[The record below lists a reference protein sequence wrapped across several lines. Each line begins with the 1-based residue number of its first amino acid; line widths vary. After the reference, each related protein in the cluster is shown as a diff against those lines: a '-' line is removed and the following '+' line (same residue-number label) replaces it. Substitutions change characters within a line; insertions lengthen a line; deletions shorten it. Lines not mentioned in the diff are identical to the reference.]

1 MAEVSQQMFLGTD
14 QVFGFYN
21 DSWTGINPYSS
32 AAPSSS
38 IQFRTDPYSASLFLA
53 VPGSQFSTLGMTSPL
68 QDVSSLIRGTG
79 TNISLISTGSGQ
91 LYASSSVLNY
101 SGSNWADQGYTTATV
116 TANQKNLGALP
127 WTSMTGSNGIGMGN
141 QNFVVEMFLAPV
153 APDWGAGPS
162 APFQL
167 HIFGDTSGDSLT
179 LQWSTGNT
187 VRFYIN
193 GVATNFTL
201 VDTLGTYYYFAF
213 VRSGTN
219 KYIYVNGTRVAND
232 IDGSGN
238 FGSEGYNSILGFN
251 GVNDA
256 VGKLVQDFRV
266 YIGTDKGYTGS
277 TITVPSSI
285 VQTIVT

>member
-53 VPGSQFSTLGMTSPL
+53 VPGSQFSSLGMTSPL

-79 TNISLISTGSGQ
+79 SNISLISTGSGQ

-101 SGSNWADQGYTTATV
+101 SGSNWATEGYTTATV

-127 WTSMTGSNGIGMGN
+127 WNQMTGSNGIGMGN
-141 QNFVVEMFLAPV
+141 QDFVVEMFLAPV
-153 APDWGAGPS
+153 APNWGAGPS

-167 HIFGDTSGDSLT
+167 HILGTNSGDSLT
-179 LQWSTGNT
+179 LQWSFGTT
-187 VRFYIN
+187 VRFYMD
-193 GVATNFTL
+193 ASALNFTL
-201 VDTLGTYYYFAF
+201 NSTLGNYYYFAF

-219 KYIYVNGTRVAND
+219 KYIYINGTRVA
-232 IDGSGN
+232 SGT
-238 FGSEGYNSILGFN
+238 FSGDFDSEEYCSILGFVN
-251 GVNDA
+251 ANDA

-266 YIGTDKGYTGS
+266 YIGTDKGYTGA